1 MMDFINQKQITNF
14 IKTGNIYY
22 TSSELIETLMKLD
35 ETLKTAGMIIKE
47 TKRYWLIEY
56 LRQRKTTN
64 DIIYGTVLRTDMRFP
79 LVEVEEVYMN
89 YVVRSQNPLSV
100 GDRVKLKIN
109 NANPRED
116 MLSLEVIA

>member
-1 MMDFINQKQITNF
+1 
-14 IKTGNIYY
+14 
-22 TSSELIETLMKLD
+22 MKLD

>member
-1 MMDFINQKQITNF
+1 
-14 IKTGNIYY
+14 
-22 TSSELIETLMKLD
+22 
-35 ETLKTAGMIIKE
+35 
-47 TKRYWLIEY
+47 
-56 LRQRKTTN
+56 
-64 DIIYGTVLRTDMRFP
+64 MRFP